1 MRSGDF
7 AVEIVGL
14 GSGWEQGADSLS
26 VVAEGIYVGIVGHG
40 GSSSLGL
47 VRGGASNNAEFVRHV
62 SQLPEL
68 GGAPAP

>member
-1 MRSGDF
+1 MISGGF

-14 GSGWEQGADSLS
+14 GPGWEQGTDSLR

-47 VRGGASNNAEFVRHV
+47 VQGGASNNDEFVRDV
-62 SQLPEL
+62 SR
-68 GGAPAP
+68 